1 MQQATR
7 EMPIATEAGR
17 GAWRFAFGSLLA
29 LAGAVLAFRGTLAS
43 LVNVWETQEEY
54 SYGYIVPFVF
64 AFLVYQ
70 RLHLLRERSA
80 RGRWWAL
87 PICAI
92 GMGMIALGR
101 LSTLDT
107 IAQYGLLAVVWSGFL
122 AYLGW
127 PAFRKLLVPMA
138 VLAFMVPIPNYLL
151 RELSASLQLISSALG
166 VQLIRLCGISVYL
179 EGNVIDLGSMKL
191 QVVEACSGLRY
202 LFSLLVLSFLVA
214 YFYRANVWRRLLVFL
229 SAIPVTVL
237 MNSVRIALVGVT
249 VDHFGRQAAEGLLH
263 DFEGV
268 TIFLGCVLI
277 LLAEIW
283 LMTVFARPRRAF
295 RDVFAL
301 DIPSYDWSRLSR
313 TLHPA
318 GAPVLLWIGALW
330 CAALVA
336 LSAPERAHSKPAR
349 ASFASFPLE
358 LAGAR
363 GYPGRLEADV
373 QQLLKHDDYLLVNYF
388 DAQGHAINLYAS
400 YYAAQSDGNGVHS
413 PRACIPGDGWEIQ
426 AFGPHTVSS
435 VRIDSSSLIVNRA
448 VIQKGENRALVYYWF
463 QQRGRFVTGEYQ
475 VKLYLLW
482 DSLFKGRTDG
492 AMVRLV
498 APLDRGEPIE
508 TAERRLD
515 AFAQSAMTP
524 LRRFIPE

>member
-1 MQQATR
+1 MQQATS
-7 EMPIATEAGR
+7 EMPIATGAGKGVLR
-17 GAWRFAFGSLLA
+17 FTIGAALA
-29 LAGAVLAFRGTLAS
+29 LAGVALAFSGTLAS

-64 AFLVYQ
+64 AFLIYQ
-70 RLHLLRERSA
+70 RLHLLRERSTQ
-80 RGRWWAL
+80 GRWWAL
-87 PICAI
+87 PVCAL
-92 GMGMIALGR
+92 GMAMIALGR

-107 IAQYGLLAVVWSGFL
+107 IAQYGLLAVVWSAFL

-166 VQLIRLCGISVYL
+166 VQLIRWCGISVYL

-214 YFYRANVWRRLLVFL
+214 YFYRGRLWRRVLVFV
-229 SAIPVTVL
+229 SAVPVTVL

-249 VDHFGRQAAEGLLH
+249 VDHFGRKAAEGLLH

-283 LMTVFARPRRAF
+283 VMTALTRPRRAF

-301 DIPSYDWSRLSR
+301 DIPSYDWNRLVR
-313 TLHPA
+313 ALHPV
-318 GAPVLLWIGALW
+318 GAPVLLWLGAVWL
-330 CAALVA
+330 AGLVA
-336 LSAPERAHSKPAR
+336 FTAPERAHSKPVR
-349 ASFASFPLE
+349 ETFSTFPLE
-358 LAGAR
+358 IAGAR
-363 GYPGRLEADV
+363 GYLGRLEADV

-400 YYAAQSDGNGVHS
+400 YYASQSDGNGVHS

-426 AFGPHTVSS
+426 AFGTHALSA
-435 VRIDSSSLIVNRA
+435 VRIGASSLIVNRA

-482 DSLFKGRTDG
+482 DSLLRGRTDG

-508 TAERRLD
+508 SAERRLD
-515 AFAQSAMTP
+515 AFAQSAMAP